1 MLSHLLLA
9 VLCCGAIVQDLTAR
23 KIRNLFNVCSA
34 LLALIC
40 VLITG
45 DNTWQDAL
53 FGFLSALLSGILLW
67 KLGAIR
73 AGDAKFLWTAGI
85 VKGARAYWVS
95 LACMIV
101 AGGVMALCIMLFK
114 GDFRKRYRRLWL
126 YIKGI
131 FLSRK
136 YDRYEPEDPQEFPFS
151 LAIGAGCLAE
161 WLLRFL

>member
-1 MLSHLLLA
+1 MLSHILLA
-9 VLCCGAIVQDLTAR
+9 VLCCAAIVQDLKTR

-45 DNTWQDAL
+45 ETTWKDVL
-53 FGFLSALLSGILLW
+53 PGFLSAFLSGILLW

-85 VKGARAYWVS
+85 VKGVRAYWMS
-95 LACMIV
+95 LAYMIL
-101 AGGVMALCIMLFK
+101 AGGVMAFGIMLFK
-114 GDFRKRYRRLWL
+114 RDFRQRYRRLWL

-151 LAIGAGCLAE
+151 LAIGVGCMAE